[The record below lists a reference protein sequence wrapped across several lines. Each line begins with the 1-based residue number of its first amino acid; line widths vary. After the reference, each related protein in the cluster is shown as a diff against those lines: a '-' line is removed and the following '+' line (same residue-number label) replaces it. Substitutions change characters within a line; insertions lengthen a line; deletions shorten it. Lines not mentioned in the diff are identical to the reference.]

1 VRNLLWRTGQL
12 LMLLLPVALMTLAG
26 AMYLWQVK
34 LAVEDSLP
42 PALREYARRQADLDV
57 QIERV
62 SLGLTRVLLTNA
74 DVRTLTG
81 ERLFRTRYL
90 EARLPRNGEPLT
102 IEIDRPEVWI
112 QRNRQGVWNIDP
124 LLRQPRPPEPTPIT
138 FRVRARQGTLYF
150 DDFLPDSPVRAT
162 LWADEFTLS
171 QPRIGQQIAL
181 RGFSDKLGA
190 IEARALS
197 DGKRWL
203 VELNAQAARGEAFR
217 AYLPK
222 TDFDVKG
229 VLGQV
234 ALQIVYEPDQPLRI
248 QGTAQGVA
256 QSATFQQKVLPF
268 RDFEW
273 RVAFTEKGLAGVLT
287 TRDGRLS
294 VRGTVDWS
302 GQKPFISAQVQVVG
316 DEASIL
322 WRLFRSDEPLVR
334 GRYEAQL
341 RLEGA
346 PDSLQ
351 ATGLAQLERVRTPQG
366 DLRNLRSTVL
376 FTQGQLTL
384 PNLQAVY
391 AGRPLQGK
399 LWLDT
404 RPKTPELRLYASVKG
419 LPLHQIPALR
429 EQQLQ
434 GAVDAAVIVH
444 GNLDNL
450 QAEAN
455 LLTDAL
461 FYNGRRLG
469 GARARVEFAEGTL
482 RLPLVT
488 LQGAAGAVQVS
499 GEILNTLDD
508 NPRFDL
514 QIEGS
519 GLDLNL
525 IAQLAGYAEGEL
537 LTDSEGNAL
546 RLDGIGYLTAQ
557 IRGSLKSPEA
567 IAEVVVFDGRLGD
580 IGAEITVANLNLLER
595 DLRITQLQILRR
607 ASQLLA
613 SGVVRL
619 PAEQGEPPR
628 FQLQGDLYEFDLAT
642 IPDWLRRELPLSG
655 LASGSFQVE
664 GEPRQFLVR
673 ANLNAEG
680 VQYDQTLLRN
690 SQAQVIVRIENGLTQ
705 VEVANAQARLGE
717 GLLTASG
724 QWHTKG
730 EFEARF
736 RLENASLDV
745 LASYLPVEYRLTGIA
760 SLEGE
765 ASGTLDQPA
774 VSVRLRG
781 EQIAL
786 NGALLGDVEGRF
798 EFRPHPQPLSHGV
811 GEGRSFSTRES
822 NQADSGMMPVF
833 DSATLPVVSSN
844 LTPLS
849 PLSVYG
855 EGGTAAMHMHG
866 SPSPFTERGLG
877 GEVETVWEIVGAS
890 PQVEAT
896 HCTLVRRGRG
906 DEGILHALLTLRT
919 PDGEARISEFSYDMA
934 DSAIRL
940 RAETDP
946 LPIDWLRRV
955 ARALPDALPPAVA
968 ERIETL
974 QGKVQA
980 QLNIEGALS
989 EPTARLTLNAETL
1002 EWRTQPLGRL
1012 ALQAEWQGVSEV
1024 SDLNDASPA
1033 ERAAESL
1040 RRLRTRRAWLQ
1051 QLRWQNDTAR
1061 LEAQAA
1067 YTPEQL
1073 DADVEIAQFPLR
1085 WVRLWDPSLPEFDG
1099 ELDLSLIAQGDPE
1112 SPQLR
1117 LSATLDKL
1125 TYGDFTID
1133 QILFSQIDVREGAIQ
1148 TDDALIR
1155 MGEYQARLSGRL
1167 PFHWSPLSVP
1177 DDEPIQIQAR
1187 LREQPLTLLSL
1198 FAPID
1203 KERTQGVIEGFLEVN
1218 GTLAEPEPRGRLT
1231 ITDGALAFQDLRTA
1245 LQEIGLQVEFDGR
1258 EARILQAQARSSEG
1272 GAIRAEGAIDLS
1284 NEKPQLNIQVR
1295 AESFTATEP
1304 KLPVLE
1310 GSAKAVV
1317 SGAIGLT
1324 GALAEPEVKG
1334 ALRVQRGFLYL
1345 PPEFTPREAGEPF
1358 PVNPRFDIRV
1368 DVADEFTLRNP
1379 NLDARLEG
1387 NLQVGGSLQSPTL
1400 TGEFNLRGGALSLPT
1415 ARLRIEP
1422 DSVARLVYPFTA
1434 LTGETI
1440 ARIELN
1446 VRASTSVVAADF
1458 TGDPVRYRVEVDVN
1472 GPLDDP
1478 ERLQLTARSD
1488 PPGLS
1493 EQRILSLLG
1502 RGQALAA
1509 IARGAD
1515 PAQVFREQIGDI
1527 LTAQVLP
1534 GLFAPLET
1542 GIAEA
1547 FDLEQFSLDYTG
1559 LRPASLYLV
1568 KNLFD
1573 GVGVAYRRGIGVG
1586 NEEYQ
1591 VRFFYRL
1598 PFRNRLLQ
1606 RLRVGFGFDHKQTR
1620 FVFIEGS
1627 VLFR

>member
-1 VRNLLWRTGQL
+1 MARWRVRNLLWRTGQL

-42 PALREYARRQADLDV
+42 PALREYARRQAELDV

-90 EARLPRNGEPLT
+90 EARMPLNGEPIT

-124 LLRQPRPPEPTPIT
+124 LLQQPRPPEPTPIT

-162 LWADEFTLS
+162 LWADEFVLS

-181 RGFSDKLGA
+181 RGFSDRLGA

-203 VELNAQAARGEAFR
+203 VELNAQAARGEAFKP
-217 AYLPK
+217 YLPK

-229 VLGQV
+229 VQGHV
-234 ALQIVYEPDQPLRI
+234 ALQIVYEPDQPLQI

-256 QSATFQQKVLPF
+256 QNAIFRQKVLPF

-273 RVAFTEKGLAGVLT
+273 QVVFTEKGLAGALA
-287 TRDGRLS
+287 TRDRRLS
-294 VRGTVDWS
+294 GRGTVDWS
-302 GQKPFISAQVQVVG
+302 EREPFISAQAQFVG
-316 DEASIL
+316 DDARVL
-322 WRLFRSDEPLVR
+322 WRLLRNDEPLVQ

-351 ATGLAQLERVRTPQG
+351 AIGVAQLERIRTPQG
-366 DLRNLRSTVL
+366 DLRNLRSAVL
-376 FTQGQLTL
+376 FTQGQLVL
-384 PNLQAVY
+384 PNLQALY
-391 AGRPLQGK
+391 AGRPIGGK

-419 LPLHQIPALR
+419 LPLRQIPALR
-429 EQQLQ
+429 EQPLQ
-434 GAVDAAVIVH
+434 GAIDAAVIVH
-444 GNLDNL
+444 GDLDNL

-469 GARARVEFAEGTL
+469 GARARVEFAAGTL
-482 RLPLVT
+482 RLPLVM
-488 LQGAAGAVQVS
+488 LQGTAGAVQVS
-499 GEILNTLDD
+499 GEILDTLGD

-525 IAQLAGYAEGEL
+525 VAQLAGYAEGEL

-546 RLDGIGYLTAQ
+546 RLDGVGYLTAQ
-557 IRGSLKSPEA
+557 FRGSLKSPEA
-567 IAEVVVFDGRLGD
+567 VAEAVVFDGRLGD
-580 IGAEITVANLNLLER
+580 IGAEITVANLNLLEHE
-595 DLRITQLQILRR
+595 LRITQLQILRR

-619 PAEQGEPPR
+619 PAESGEPPH

-655 LASGSFQVE
+655 LASGAFQAE

-680 VQYDQTLLRN
+680 IQYDQTLLRN
-690 SQAQVIVRIENGLTQ
+690 SQAQVVVRVENGVTR
-705 VEVANAQARLGE
+705 VEVENAQARLG
-717 GLLTASG
+717 GGVLTASG
-724 QWHTKG
+724 QWHSEG

-736 RLENASLDV
+736 RLKNASLEA
-745 LASYLPVEYRLTGIA
+745 LAPYLPVEYRLTGTV

-774 VSVRLRG
+774 VNMQLKG
-781 EQIAL
+781 EQLAL
-786 NGALLGDVEGRF
+786 NGALLGDVEGRLGYS
-798 EFRPHPQPLSHGV
+798 PHPQPLSHAV
-811 GEGRSFSTRES
+811 GEG
-822 NQADSGMMPVF
+822 
-833 DSATLPVVSSN
+833 SSSSSSP
-844 LTPLS
+844 TPWARGQG
-849 PLSVYG
+849 G
-855 EGGTAAMHMHG
+855 EGT
-866 SPSPFTERGLG
+866 
-877 GEVETVWEIVGAS
+877 
-890 PQVEAT
+890 
-896 HCTLVRRGRG
+896 
-906 DEGILHALLTLRT
+906 LHAQLTLRT
-919 PDGEARISEFSYDMA
+919 SDGEAHVSEFRYDLA
-934 DSAIRL
+934 DNTVRL
-940 RAETDP
+940 TAETDP

-955 ARALPDALPPAVA
+955 ARALPDALPLAVA

-989 EPTARLTLNAETL
+989 GPTARLTLNAEAL

-1024 SDLNDASPA
+1024 SDLDDVSPT

-1051 QLRWQNDTAR
+1051 QLRWQTDTAR

-1067 YTPEQL
+1067 YVSERL

-1099 ELDLSLIAQGDPE
+1099 DLDLSLIAQGDPE
-1112 SPQLR
+1112 SPQLS

-1125 TYGDFTID
+1125 TYGDYTID

-1155 MGEYQARLSGRL
+1155 MGEYQARFSGRL
-1167 PFHWSPLSVP
+1167 PFYWSPLSIP

-1218 GTLAEPEPRGRLT
+1218 GTLAAPEPRGRLT

-1258 EARILQAQARSSEG
+1258 EARIVQAQARSSEG

-1284 NEKPQLNIQVR
+1284 DETPKLNIQVR
-1295 AESFTATEP
+1295 ADSFTATEP

-1317 SGAIGLT
+1317 SGEIGLT
-1324 GALAEPEVKG
+1324 GTLAEPEVKG
-1334 ALRVQRGFLYL
+1334 AVRVQRGFLYL
-1345 PPEFTPREAGEPF
+1345 PPEFTPREGGEPF
-1358 PVNPRFDIRV
+1358 PINPRFDIRV

-1379 NLDARLEG
+1379 NLDARMEG
-1387 NLQVGGSLQSPTL
+1387 ALQMGGSLQSLTL

-1434 LTGETI
+1434 PTGETI

-1534 GLFAPLET
+1534 GLLASLET

-1620 FVFIEGS
+1620 FVFLEGS